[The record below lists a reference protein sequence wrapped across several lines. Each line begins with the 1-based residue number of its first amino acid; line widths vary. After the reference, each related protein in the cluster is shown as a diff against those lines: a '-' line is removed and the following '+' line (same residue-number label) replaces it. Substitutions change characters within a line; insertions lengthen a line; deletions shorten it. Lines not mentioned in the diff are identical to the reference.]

1 MTDRSIQIFVARADL
16 IICALLRVAA
26 VTICVVILTAAV
38 WAAREIVEKRDMI
51 DYDRPGVDITS
62 EGP

>member
-1 MTDRSIQIFVARADL
+1 MKRALGL
-16 IICALLRVAA
+16 IAA
-26 VTICVVILTAAV
+26 VVILTGALFVALLAV
-38 WAAREIVEKRDMI
+38 RRWAGFEGFDPYYI

>member
-1 MTDRSIQIFVARADL
+1 MKYLQYLVGV
-16 IICALLRVAA
+16 ALLTVLLMAA
-26 VTICVVILTAAV
+26 VLLFRLQTGFDGYDPY
-38 WAAREIVEKRDMI
+38 RI

>member
-1 MTDRSIQIFVARADL
+1 MRRALGLIVAVGLLTGALFVA
-16 IICALLRVAA
+16 LLA
-26 VTICVVILTAAV
+26 VRR
-38 WAAREIVEKRDMI
+38 WAGYEGFDPYFI

>member
-16 IICALLRVAA
+16 ILCALLRWAA
-26 VTICVVILTAAV
+26 ATLCAVILLVAV
-38 WAAREIVEKRDMI
+38 WAAREIVEWRDII